1 MRKSAPATALPGDG
15 DKVATTELSSRS
27 DFGRED
33 RVVGCVS
40 EGVGMGPRHA
50 VIKEVMFSARYKGEG
65 TLVFPWAFQ

>member
-1 MRKSAPATALPGDG
+1 MWGPHVSDSMAPRMALGN
-15 DKVATTELSSRS
+15 VTESQSC
-27 DFGRED
+27 ED

-50 VIKEVMFSARYKGEG
+50 VIKEVMFSAGYKGEG